1 MHEGTEK
8 GTEESTGK
16 RTTKNSADELLDD
29 SNPNTSNDEPAGGVG
44 VSSERLVA
52 PGGVEGTGTK
62 GTAIGR
68 THGTVDTS
76 ELDIDVAPDE
86 EAGDEV

>member
-1 MHEGTEK
+1 MDESTEK
-8 GTEESTGK
+8 HM
-16 RTTKNSADELLDD
+16 DELMDD
-29 SNPNTSNDEPAGGVG
+29 SSPNTSTDEPAGGVG

-86 EAGDEV
+86 ALGDEV